1 VRKTSKA
8 EYEREQDE
16 IEAMMEELKSS
27 IKMALFDLYDRCMQ
41 PIARVIGVEYLY
53 GVGKHGESYI
63 AVEIEAQKLS
73 SSHFEAIKRVNTPSP
88 IL

>member
-27 IKMALFDLYDRCMQ
+27 IKMALFDLYDRCISRERLKTLVQ
-41 PIARVIGVEYLY
+41 SGRLTKFLQVIKASLEAKTDEYAKVSEIAE
-53 GVGKHGESYI
+53 
-63 AVEIEAQKLS
+63 KLVS
-73 SSHFEAIKRVNTPSP
+73 VLS
-88 IL
+88 